1 MPFDYVNASA
11 VDVPEHLDFPVKYE
25 DTKMEGQKYVIN
37 GNTDEYIGIVGSGF
51 KCENHGDFFRKVSAT
66 MTKHL
71 KPHEIE
77 GAEVSWKSAYNN
89 GMGVMDVRLPNVSAK
104 IRTTR
109 HETEV
114 QQRVIALH
122 GVNGSCSNVAIFGA
136 IDFFCLNGMISGE
149 HDKVKRKNTSG
160 FDMDAFIRRL
170 NKSKNNFYA
179 KTEQMQRWAE
189 SPLVH
194 VDVKALLES
203 IMRNNKQAEKMFA
216 LYREEVT
223 TRGQNLWALYSAFTN
238 YATYADE
245 RNGFK
250 LRETG
255 NDTQAYNML
264 LREYDAAKWANTSQ
278 FQSLVREKRAA

>member
-1 MPFDYVNASA
+1 MPLDFANTSI
-11 VDVPEHLDFPVKYE
+11 VDVPENLDFPVKYE

-51 KCENHGDFFRKVSAT
+51 KCEDHGDFFRKVSAT
-66 MTKHL
+66 MTEHL
-71 KPHEIE
+71 SQYELLD
-77 GAEVSWKSAYNN
+77 AEVTWKDAYNN
-89 GMGVMDVRLPNVSAK
+89 GMGIMDVRLPNVSAK

-114 QQRVIALH
+114 QQRIIALH
-122 GVNGSCSNVAIFGA
+122 GVNGTCSNVAIFGA
-136 IDFFCLNGMISGE
+136 IDFFCLNGMITGD

-170 NKSKNNFYA
+170 GKSKDNFYA

-189 SPLVH
+189 SSLVT

-203 IMRNNKQAEKMFA
+203 IMKNNKQAEKMFA

-223 TRGQNLWALYSAFTN
+223 TRGQNLWSLYSAFTN

-250 LRETG
+250 MRETG
-255 NDTQAYNML
+255 NDTQAKTML
-264 LREYDAAKWANTSQ
+264 DREYDVARWVNTSQ
-278 FQSLVREKRAA
+278 FRSLVDTRFVA